1 MSDTVAQVDRPDW
14 TLLERACRIW
24 TEDDATVGLPDHETL
39 AAAFKRIYKVP
50 MPDCLERYDDG
61 ESVYKRLPA
70 HLVTCESYPGNWAI
84 AAWPILFIGDRITV
98 VLKWSSSVKTD
109 KGRLVHTTTS
119 SHKGNL
125 NVSHETFQ
133 ANDDDRP
140 QHNVTDHGVTWLFG
154 HVDFKSAE
162 ALRLLRAA
170 EQADE
175 LRSDKSK

>member
-14 TLLERACRIW
+14 TLLERTCRIW

-109 KGRLVHTTTS
+109 KCPLLKSFSMCPTSRGPFPGGLLEDARFIGFKRL
-119 SHKGNL
+119 
-125 NVSHETFQ
+125 
-133 ANDDDRP
+133 AP
-140 QHNVTDHGVTWLFG
+140 
-154 HVDFKSAE
+154 
-162 ALRLLRAA
+162 RL
-170 EQADE
+170 
-175 LRSDKSK
+175 